1 VTGILA
7 LYAVAWGLSGFHG
20 VAPPLVHD
28 QTVAYA
34 AAPPGQILVSPL
46 LEADCTGDAQDRA
59 NCLSTLIHEL
69 AHEFQKPGMPVW
81 QVEGGAE
88 AFARL
93 YDGAIE
99 RRVGVAPIHW
109 AYNGFVRQVRML
121 GLGWLRKG
129 QFVTG
134 AR

>member
-1 VTGILA
+1 MTGIFA
-7 LYAVAWGLSGFHG
+7 LYALAWGLSGFHG
-20 VAPPLVHD
+20 AQPPLVHD

-46 LEADCTGDAQDRA
+46 LEADCTGDAQSRA
-59 NCLSTLIHEL
+59 NCLSTLLHEL

-93 YDGAIE
+93 YDRVIE
-99 RRVGVAPIHW
+99 KRIGVAPLHW
-109 AYNGFVRQVRML
+109 AYDGFVRRVRRL
-121 GLGWLRKG
+121 GLGWVRTG
-129 QFVTG
+129 QFVV
-134 AR
+134 AA